1 MLSRRLRGGYGPFG
15 KDRRRTYN
23 PGGLVYDDAGR
34 RFGEERKMSK
44 SKKRLVER
52 RKRKRLKIKEGVF
65 SILRGPSPQLGEI
78 TDASGGG
85 LGFRYQGEEKLWKES
100 SELEILAL
108 NDSFK
113 IKRLPIK
120 GVWDFKAAN
129 KMRKRGVQF
138 GRLTYR
144 QRSQLRFFMQN
155 YGL

>member
-1 MLSRRLRGGYGPFG
+1 MFSGKLRGVDRPPG
-15 KDRRRTYN
+15 K
-23 PGGLVYDDAGR
+23 
-34 RFGEERKMSK
+34 ERKKSK
-44 SKKRLVER
+44 SKEGLAER
-52 RKRKRLKIKEGVF
+52 RKRKRFKIKEGVF

-85 LGFRYQGEEKLWKES
+85 LAFRYQGEEKLWKES

-113 IKRLPIK
+113 IKRLPIR
-120 GVWDFKAAN
+120 GVWDFKTAN

-138 GRLTYR
+138 GRLTQR

-155 YGL
+155 YSF